1 MPIYVYETIPA
12 DDDESPRRFELKQSM
27 FDEPLTQDPET
38 GQSVRRVIMG
48 GYLTTSR
55 GTGSNACC
63 ANSGCGCN

>member
-38 GQSVRRVIMG
+38 GQLVRRVIMG
-48 GYLTTSR
+48 ATHYFAR
-55 GTGSNACC
+55 HRFAACC